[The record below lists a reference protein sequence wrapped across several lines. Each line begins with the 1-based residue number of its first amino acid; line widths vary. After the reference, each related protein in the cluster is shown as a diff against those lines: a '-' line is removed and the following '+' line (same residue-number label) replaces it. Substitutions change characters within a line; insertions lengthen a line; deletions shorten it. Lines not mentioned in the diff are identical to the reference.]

1 MARRREIPKRLI
13 LPDPVYNSA
22 TLAKFINAVMVDGKK
37 SIAEGIVYGAMD
49 IIKQRTNDEDPL
61 GIFNKAM
68 ENAKPVLQ
76 VKSRRVGG
84 ATYQVPIEVA
94 PNTRRALAFR
104 WVIEFARNRG
114 EKTMKE
120 RLAGELIDCYNKQGS
135 TIKRREDTHRMAEAN
150 KAFAHFRF

>member
-61 GIFNKAM
+61 GIFNQAM

>member
-1 MARRREIPKRLI
+1 MARRREIPKRQV
-13 LPDPVYNSA
+13 LPDPVYNST
-22 TLAKFINAVMVDGKK
+22 TLTKFINAVMVDGKK
-37 SIAEGIVYGAMD
+37 SIAEGIVYGAME
-49 IIKQRTNDEDPL
+49 IIKQRTNDEDPI
-61 GIFNKAM
+61 GIFNAAL
-68 ENAKPVLQ
+68 ENSKPMLQ

-104 WVIEFARNRG
+104 WIIEFSRKRG